1 MINQVVLTGR
11 LVDGP
16 ILEETE
22 NGKKNTTITL
32 AVSRNYKNLNGEY
45 EIDFIPIKLFYQ
57 ISESICEYCEKGDL
71 VGVRG
76 RISRLSNNDM
86 QIIGEKV
93 SFLSS
98 RRKVEKN
105 NYE

>member
-11 LVDGP
+11 LVDRP

-57 ISESICEYCEKGDL
+57 ISESIYEYCEKGDL

>member
-1 MINQVVLTGR
+1 MKNQVVLIGR
-11 LVDGP
+11 LVDRP

-76 RISRLSNNDM
+76 RISRLPNNDM

-93 SFLSS
+93 SFLANG
-98 RRKVEKN
+98 RKVEKK
-105 NYE
+105 

>member
-11 LVDGP
+11 LVDRP

-76 RISRLSNNDM
+76 RISQLPNNDM

-93 SFLSS
+93 SFLASG
-98 RRKVEKN
+98 RKVED
-105 NYE
+105 

>member
-11 LVDGP
+11 LVDRP

-71 VGVRG
+71 VAVRG

-93 SFLSS
+93 NFLS
-98 RRKVEKN
+98 RKVEKK
-105 NYE
+105 

>member
-11 LVDGP
+11 LVDRT

-45 EIDFIPIKLFYQ
+45 EIDFIPIKLLYQ

-71 VGVRG
+71 VAVRG

-93 SFLSS
+93 SFLASG
-98 RRKVEKN
+98 RKVEKK
-105 NYE
+105 

>member
-11 LVDGP
+11 LVDRP

-71 VGVRG
+71 VAVRG
-76 RISRLSNNDM
+76 RISRLSNNNM